1 MQHTQSELPV
11 PLRKWGEGKALLCY
25 YRVNEAGL
33 TKGVSVLTSP
43 NYLVVELQVLSLH
56 FRFYS

>member
-1 MQHTQSELPV
+1 M
-11 PLRKWGEGKALLCY
+11 GEGKALLCY

-43 NYLVVELQVLSLH
+43 NYLVVELQALSLH